1 MYPSTHPPVFSAI
14 HLIIPSPLL
23 HPLIHHSIHSYFL
36 MSILSQVHPFTNP
49 SLSSPTSYLLFHP
62 PTHSTSHVCIHIPV
76 HLTTPPLVSLGTI
89 LPQLYCL
96 SLTPHCGWGR
106 HLQRI
111 LPCSTLFALIPQPSE
126 EKQKLLMSYMFVL
139 FNQ

>member
-1 MYPSTHPPVFSAI
+1 MYPST

-23 HPLIHHSIHSYFL
+23 HPPIHHSIHSYFL

-49 SLSSPTSYLLFHP
+49 SLSSPTNYLLFHP

-76 HLTTPPLVSLGTI
+76 YLISPPPLVSLGTV

-96 SLTPHCGWGR
+96 SLTPHCGWSR

-111 LPCSTLFALIPQPSE
+111 LACSTLFALIPQPSE
-126 EKQKLLMSYMFVL
+126 EKQKFLLSYMFVL